1 MKVDLLL
8 HSATQLVTCAAP
20 DGPKRGAAMRDVGL
34 IPDGAVAVADGE
46 IVAVGSTTD
55 LRADFTAR
63 QTLDAGGK
71 VVCPGFVDPHT
82 HAVYAGD
89 RAAEF
94 EMRVRGASYME
105 ILQAGGGILSTM
117 QATRAA
123 TVEQLVAA
131 SRPRLDA
138 MLALGTTTVEVK
150 TGYGLD
156 TASELKILHAIAAL
170 DATHP
175 ADLVPTFLGAHAVP
189 PEYRERAGDYVDLV
203 VEEMLPAVRDWRLE
217 IARPPAWR
225 PGRAGSRQR
234 AGGDWKLEASSPTS
248 NLQFPPSNLQSPFFC
263 DIFCEAGV
271 FDRAQSR
278 RVLEAGLAL
287 GLLPK
292 IHADEFASLGGVAL
306 AVELGA
312 ISADHLDVTP
322 PAEIEALAASNT
334 VGVVLPAVN
343 FNLGSAHFADAR
355 AMVDAS
361 VALAVATD
369 LNPGSAPC
377 PSMPLVMAIACRYQ
391 RLLPAEALNAA
402 TINAAHAVGLGDRLG
417 SIEAGKQADLL
428 IVSAPNFCH
437 LAYQF
442 GVNLIEG
449 VVKRGQ
455 LLPM

>member
-1 MKVDLLL
+1 MKIDVLI
-8 HSATQLVTCAAP
+8 HSAAQLVTCAAP

-46 IVAVGSTTD
+46 IVAVGPTAD
-55 LRADFTAR
+55 LRADFSAR

-82 HAVYAGD
+82 HVVYAGE

-117 QATRAA
+117 RATRAA
-123 TVEQLVAA
+123 SVEQLIAE

-138 MLALGTTTVEVK
+138 MVALGTTTVEVK

-156 TASELKILHAIAAL
+156 TAGELKMLQAIAAL
-170 DATHP
+170 DTAHP

-189 PEYRERAGDYVDLV
+189 PEYQGRAGDYMDLV
-203 VEEMLPAVRDWRLE
+203 AEEMLPRVRDWRLE
-217 IARPPAWR
+217 VR
-225 PGRAGSRQR
+225 G
-234 AGGDWKLEASSPTS
+234 WKLEDGTRKLKASSLTS
-248 NLQFPPSNLQSPFFC
+248 NFQLPLFC
-263 DIFCEAGV
+263 DVFCEANV
-271 FDRAQSR
+271 FDRDQSR

-292 IHADEFASLGGVAL
+292 IHADEFVSLGGVAL
-306 AVELGA
+306 AAELGA
-312 ISADHLDVTP
+312 VSADHLDVTP
-322 PAEIEALAASNT
+322 AAEIEMLAASDT

-361 VALAVATD
+361 VALAMATD

-391 RLLPAEALNAA
+391 HLLPAEALNAA
-402 TINAAHAVGLGDRLG
+402 TINAAHAIGLGDRLG
-417 SIEAGKQADLL
+417 SIEVGKQADLL
-428 IVSAPNFCH
+428 IVRAPNYCH
-437 LAYQF
+437 LTYQF
-442 GVNLIEG
+442 GVNLVER

-455 LLPM
+455 VLPV